1 MTSTD
6 ESAPRTAAPRW
17 VLWLVLSA
25 VAALA
30 WAPRSVPG
38 LRHEHPGGAGW
49 FSRDPDGLYHARRVE
64 RALDEG
70 AVAERDERMNFP
82 EGAPIPWPPYYD
94 RVLAWSLAP
103 FAPDGPERWRW
114 IERAVSSAPRW
125 FGVASALLASFAA
138 WRMAGWVA
146 ALCAGVGVALCRG
159 TINYSVV
166 GTGDHHAWIALL
178 SSLVLVVASEAARS
192 GALESRARGAL
203 AGVALGVLIG
213 VMVGSWVASL
223 LFLVIPFQLV
233 LAVWIAVRGARALEG
248 LAPLGFAT
256 HCVAALVLLPAV
268 FASPWRHE
276 HPWMVVN
283 LSWFHAAQLALG
295 AAVFAPLLIP
305 GAFAPR
311 TLAARLYPLGVA
323 LALAL
328 LGALAWLLELPPA
341 RGLAE
346 GFAWASRA
354 DSFMDTVQ
362 ESAPLIGERAES
374 GVLFLALGYSVLAL
388 PVALIWLARTAFA
401 ERRLELAVWIVSC
414 AWLVGW
420 ALVQRRFADPLA
432 VPMAV
437 ALGLGAARLARFKPR
452 VIAPLVC
459 IAAALAH
466 SPSARSAWR
475 GLTRPEM
482 TDEQRAF
489 DAVAGERLALE
500 WIRGVE
506 RGEEPMDERW
516 SVLSHWDRGHPI
528 EWVADAASVA
538 TNFGS
543 YIGID
548 SYRDPPRF
556 FLSASPDEAFA
567 LLERRSTRFV
577 LAPASLVSVLRSQ
590 IRVAGPEL
598 GATLLEGNA
607 PAERYWATMAGR
619 LLSGGAALGAG
630 QRWLD
635 PSRSSLSR
643 LALVYVSRERNAQVQ
658 DPRSRQPLPAAFVW
672 ERVRGAELVWRG
684 ESGARLEVQLS
695 LDFPSSGYG
704 IQWRAEARADEQ
716 GLARVVCPYPT
727 DQALGQGVV
736 RSASWSAGADRGPLR
751 VPLEAVRAGARV
763 ELTR

>member
-1 MTSTD
+1 MTSID
-6 ESAPRTAAPRW
+6 ANAPRAAGPRW
-17 VLWLVLSA
+17 LLWLILAV

-38 LRHEHPGGAGW
+38 LRHEHPGGGW

-70 AVAERDERMNFP
+70 AVAERDGRMNFP

-103 FAPDGPERWRW
+103 FAPEGPERWRW

-159 TINYSVV
+159 TINYSVI

-178 SSLVLVVASEAARS
+178 SGLVLVLASEAART
-192 GALESRARGAL
+192 GALESRAKGAL
-203 AGVALGVLIG
+203 VGVALGVLIG

-223 LFLVIPFQLV
+223 LFLVIPLQLV
-233 LAVWIAVRGARALEG
+233 LAVWIAVRGARALDG
-248 LAPLGFAT
+248 LAPLGLAA
-256 HCVAALVLLPAV
+256 HSVAALVLLPAV

-283 LSWFHAAQLALG
+283 LSWFHPAQLALG
-295 AAVFAPLLIP
+295 AAVFAPLLAP
-305 GAFAPR
+305 RAFAPR

-328 LGALAWLLELPPA
+328 LAALAWALELAPA

-362 ESAPLIGERAES
+362 ESAPLVGSRAES
-374 GVLFLALGYSVLAL
+374 GVLFLALGYGVLAL
-388 PVALIWLARTAFA
+388 PVALVWLARSAFA
-401 ERRLELAVWIVSC
+401 QRRLELVVWIVSG
-414 AWLVGW
+414 AWLLGW

-437 ALGLGAARLARFKPR
+437 ALGLGAAQLARFKPR
-452 VIAPLVC
+452 VSAPLVC
-459 IAAALAH
+459 LAVALAH
-466 SPSARSAWR
+466 WPSASSAWR
-475 GLTRPEM
+475 GLTRP
-482 TDEQRAF
+482 TATAEQRAF

-506 RGEEPMDERW
+506 RTDASGGERW
-516 SVLSHWDRGHPI
+516 SVLSHWDRGHGI
-528 EWVADAASVA
+528 EFVADAASVA

-543 YIGID
+543 YIGIE

-556 FLSASPDEAFA
+556 FLSQSPDEALA
-567 LLERRSTRFV
+567 LLERRAVRFV
-577 LAPASLVSVLRSQ
+577 LAPASLVGVLRSQ

-598 GATLLEGNA
+598 GAQLLDGAA
-607 PAERYWATMAGR
+607 PSERYWATMAGR
-619 LLSGGAALGAG
+619 LLSGGAALGSG

-635 PSRSSLSR
+635 PSRSSLAQ
-643 LALVYVSRERNAQVQ
+643 LALVHVSRERNAQVV
-658 DPRSRQPLPAAFVW
+658 DPRSRQALPAAFVW
-672 ERVRGAELVWRG
+672 ERVPGAKLQWRGA
-684 ESGARLEVQLS
+684 SGARLEVQLA
-695 LDFPSSGYG
+695 LDFREAGYG
-704 IQWRAEARADEQ
+704 IQWRAEALADAQ

-727 DQALGQGVV
+727 EAGLGQGVV
-736 RSASWSAGADRGPLR
+736 RDATWSCGAERGALRIPLS
-751 VPLEAVRAGARV
+751 AVRAGASVQLER
-763 ELTR
+763 